1 MNAAF
6 YTLGCKLNQIE
17 TESIAD
23 AFRRGGFSLVS
34 WEQGADL
41 AVINTCTVTSRAEQK
56 ARRVIRLALSRCKTV
71 LLTGCSARSG
81 EEAALAGSRAERLV
95 IIPGTAK
102 DTLLDLPRFL
112 ADTGK
117 AEGRSLRAW
126 AAERLRA
133 GAENADPEKKTPKR
147 QFRFNPSNFSFHSRA
162 FLKIQDGCDRSCAY
176 CRVPLVRGRSVSLDA
191 AEVLARLRDLETR
204 GFDEAVLT
212 AVNLCQYE
220 GGRNFAGLLELL
232 LEGTER
238 IALRLSSIDP
248 ALALDDAFIRAA
260 SDRRIR
266 PHFHL
271 SVQSGSDAVLAA
283 MGRPYTRDSVGRAV
297 SRLREA
303 KDDPFIACDIITGFP
318 GEDEGAFLETRALC
332 GELDFAGIHAFP
344 FSRRPGTRAF
354 SLKNRVP
361 ERLAV
366 LRVGELLALSRTGR
380 RRYAGRWLGKTVEA
394 VRLGEQKKSLF
405 CAALADNYLK
415 VGIKSDRLPP
425 RGAFLCELKAL
436 NGGDNGGTE
445 NFDMTGEIARG

>member
-56 ARRVIRLALSRCKTV
+56 ARRVIRFALSRCKTV

-81 EEAALAGSRAERLV
+81 EETALAGSRAERLV

-102 DTLLDLPRFL
+102 DTLLDVPRFL
-112 ADTGK
+112 ADTGR
-117 AEGRSLRAW
+117 AEGQSLRAW
-126 AAERLRA
+126 AAEQLRA
-133 GAENADPEKKTPKR
+133 RAENAGPEKKTPS
-147 QFRFNPSNFSFHSRA
+147 QFRFHPSNFSFHSRA

-176 CRVPLVRGRSVSLDA
+176 CRVPLVRGRSVSLGA

-212 AVNLCQYE
+212 GVNLCGYD
-220 GGRNFAGLLELL
+220 GGGNLTALLELL
-232 LEGTER
+232 LAGTGR

-260 SDRRIR
+260 ADRRIR

-283 MGRPYTRDSVGRAV
+283 MGRPYTRETVVRAAA
-297 SRLREA
+297 RLREA
-303 KDDPFIACDIITGFP
+303 KGDPFIACDIITGFP
-318 GEDEGAFLETRALC
+318 GEDDTAFSETVSLC
-332 GELDFAGIHAFP
+332 RELDFAGIHAFP

-354 SLKNRVP
+354 SFTNRVP

-366 LRVGELLALSRTGR
+366 RRVGELLALSRSGR
-380 RRYAGRWLGKTVEA
+380 RNYAERWLGKTVEA
-394 VRLGEQKKSLF
+394 VCLREQKKGLF
-405 CAALADNYLK
+405 CAALADNYLR
-415 VGIKSDRLPP
+415 VGIQSDRLP
-425 RGAFLCELKAL
+425 RSGFSCVLKAL
-436 NGGDNGGTE
+436 PGGDSGGAG
-445 NFDMTGEIARG
+445 NFDMRGEIVL